1 MQEAK
6 AAFLKGYSGKLKLS
20 EEFYAIGHLFYREIP
35 VYRRFFTIYRR
46 NSNFIGYFFDLSAKF
61 QFYRLFFRFISEI
74 PILSAIF
81 SIYQRN
87 SRFPF

>member
-35 VYRRFFTIYRR
+35 VYRR
-46 NSNFIGYFFDLSAKF
+46 NPSFIGVFYDLSAKF
-61 QFYRLFFRFISEI
+61 QFYRRFLRFISEI
-74 PILSAIF
+74 PD
-81 SIYQRN
+81 
-87 SRFPF
+87 FPFK